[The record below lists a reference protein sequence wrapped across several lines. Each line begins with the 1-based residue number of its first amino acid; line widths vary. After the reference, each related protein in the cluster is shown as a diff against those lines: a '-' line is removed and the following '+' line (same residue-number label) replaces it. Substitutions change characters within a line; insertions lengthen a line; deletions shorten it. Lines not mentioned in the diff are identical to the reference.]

1 MSSFAATRGVVIFA
15 LLMAAVFTVQ
25 SVMAEEKGNAQG
37 SGLNIITSVPRNM
50 TYQGILKDA
59 NGDPI
64 PETVVNIRFR
74 IYNVPTGGI
83 ELLTRDIQ
91 DTTDTGGHFTAELEN
106 INLPFDEDY
115 WLELRV
121 NGEYLTPRQKLNM
134 SAYSARA
141 DTADYAFDAPGAMSY
156 WHIEDS
162 VLTTDDLWG
171 ITRGNADNVN
181 WGNDA
186 WSVVNLGVACTTGV
200 SGEDYW
206 YPTIGGGWQNEAWLY
221 CTVAGGI
228 GNKARMFSTAICG
241 GENNLAD
248 GQYASICGGEEN
260 NAGSNYAS
268 ITGGYQNSAG
278 FFSFVGGGGSNT
290 AENYGVV
297 CGGWGNTADGSG
309 CSVLNGTGNIVSAEN
324 CTILGG
330 DNNRI
335 TANGDYA
342 LVFGEDIYANST
354 APRCYFF
361 NGTYDGRV
369 GINRDDNDGGI
380 SHPIHVGTDGLNGN
394 GARLTIGGTWTNGS
408 SRDFKE
414 NFKSLEPN
422 ELIAKIN
429 TIEVASWN
437 YKGSEERH
445 IGPVSEDFV
454 AAFDVG
460 TIRESDGRR
469 DNQYLAASDVAGVAL
484 AGVKELLRENREL
497 KDIISDLENRIT
509 ELENR

>member
-1 MSSFAATRGVVIFA
+1 
-15 LLMAAVFTVQ
+15 
-25 SVMAEEKGNAQG
+25 
-37 SGLNIITSVPRNM
+37 M

-64 PETVVNIRFR
+64 PETIVNIRFR
-74 IYNVPTGGI
+74 IYDVPTGGI

-106 INLPFDEDY
+106 IYLPFDEDY

-141 DTADYAFDAPGAMSY
+141 DTADYAFDAPGAISY

-171 ITRGNADNVN
+171 LTRGNADNVN

-186 WSVVNLGVACTTGV
+186 WSMVNLGVACTTGV
-200 SGEDYW
+200 SGEDYS
-206 YPTIGGGWQNEAWLY
+206 YSTIGGGWQNEAWLY
-221 CTVAGGI
+221 STVAGGI
-228 GNKARMFSTAICG
+228 GNKARMFSSTICG
-241 GENNLAD
+241 GENNVAD
-248 GQYASICGGEEN
+248 DQFTAIGGGEEN
-260 NAGSNYAS
+260 IAGSDYAV
-268 ITGGYQNSAG
+268 IAGGYQNSAG
-278 FFSFVGGGGSNT
+278 FYSFVGGGGTNS
-290 AENYGVV
+290 AESYGVV
-297 CGGWGNTADGSG
+297 CGGWGNTAYGNRSIILGGDINDNSG
-309 CSVLNGTGNIVSAEN
+309 DYS
-324 CTILGG
+324 TILGG
-330 DNNRI
+330 DSNQI
-335 TANGDYA
+335 TSVANYS
-342 LVFGEDIYANST
+342 LVFGEGVYANST
-354 APRCYFF
+354 TPRCYFF
-361 NGTYDGRV
+361 NGTNDGRV
-369 GINRDDNDGGI
+369 GINRDDGDGGI

-414 NFKSLEPN
+414 NFKTLEPN
-422 ELIAKIN
+422 ELMTKIN
-429 TIEVASWN
+429 ELEITSWN
-437 YKGSEERH
+437 YKDSEEKH
-445 IGPVSEDFV
+445 IGPVAEDFV

-460 TIRESDGRR
+460 TIIESDGQR
-469 DNQYLAASDVAGVAL
+469 DNQYMAASDVAGVAL

-497 KDIISDLENRIT
+497 RDLISELEERIT